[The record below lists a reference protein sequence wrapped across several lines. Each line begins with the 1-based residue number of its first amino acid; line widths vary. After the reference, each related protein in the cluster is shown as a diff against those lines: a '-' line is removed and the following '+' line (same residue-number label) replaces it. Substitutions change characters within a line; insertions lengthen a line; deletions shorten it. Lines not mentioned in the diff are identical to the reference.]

1 MILLTEYL
9 NKHNEYKYK
18 MYDGCVYV
26 WEGLSTEVE
35 KAKGD

>member
-9 NKHNEYKYK
+9 KRHNKCNYK
-18 MYDGCVYV
+18 MYDGFVYV

-35 KAKGD
+35 KAKGG